1 MVPRE
6 STPATPAPEPRVLRA
21 RGQERRARIVDA
33 AAAYALRH
41 GVAALA
47 HRAVAAEAGVPLGS
61 TTYYFATLGELRAAA
76 VDRLLIGDRA
86 RRETVLLERLPAD
99 VPAADLAWRLLDLVL
114 GVGRLD
120 DPPQVALLY
129 ERLAEASRSPELA
142 SVVRVAAEEVEA
154 DCGRLV
160 QETLWASA
168 DPAALVAVVDGRA
181 IGWLAHGGRAAAAL
195 VDAVAADLEVH
206 RHAV

>member
-1 MVPRE
+1 MARRE
-6 STPATPAPEPRVLRA
+6 APPAPGAPEPRVLQA
-21 RGQERRARIVDA
+21 RGQERRAQIVDA

-76 VDRLLIGDRA
+76 VDRLLLGDRA
-86 RRETVLLERLPAD
+86 RRASVLGEGLAAD

-160 QETLWASA
+160 QGTPWETA

-181 IGWLAHGGRAAAAL
+181 IGWLAHGGRPAAAL
-195 VDAVAADLEVH
+195 VDAVASDLQIH
-206 RHAV
+206 QRTA